1 MQALAY
7 KAYGEVTQRTAD
19 THAIEYA
26 VFEQITQ
33 ALEQVQADGGADIGL
48 WADALHRNMQLWT
61 LITTDLLNPDNTLA
75 IETKAGL
82 ISLAEFVRRTS
93 HQILSGE
100 EGLAD
105 IIEINRTIMA
115 GLGGAKN
122 RNLQEQG

>member
-1 MQALAY
+1 
-7 KAYGEVTQRTAD
+7 
-19 THAIEYA
+19 
-26 VFEQITQ
+26 
-33 ALEQVQADGGADIGL
+33 
-48 WADALHRNMQLWT
+48 MQLWT